1 MRSTILFRPHL
12 SESHPSKPHPSKP
25 LRSRAAVVTGLAA
38 TALLLLAGPASAHVT
53 VNPSSAAQG
62 SYTEVNVRVPNEET
76 STNTTKVQL
85 YLPTDHPIASV
96 ATESVPGWTVTVQKT
111 KLTKPIT
118 TDDGQ
123 VTEAVSEITWSG
135 GAIKPGQFQDFAL
148 SLGPLPTDTDSL
160 TFKALQTY
168 SDGSIVRWIQ
178 PTVEGQAEP
187 ANPAPVLHLTS
198 AAASG
203 SSDSASASAQ
213 PSVTTTNSTTTTTAA
228 AKAGSD
234 TTARVL
240 AGVGV
245 VVGLLGVGF
254 GFLGWRRGGTSRG
267 TGGE

>member
-1 MRSTILFRPHL
+1 MRSTILSGSRL
-12 SESHPSKPHPSKP
+12 SGSRRSESRRSKP

-53 VNPSSAAQG
+53 VNPSTAVQG

-76 STNTTKVQL
+76 STNTTEVQL

-111 KLTKPIT
+111 KLAKPIT

-135 GAIKPGQFQDFAL
+135 GTIKPGQFQDFAL
-148 SLGPLPTDTDSL
+148 SLGPLPTDTDAL

-168 SDGSIVRWIQ
+168 SDGSVVRWIQ
-178 PTVEGQAEP
+178 PTVAGQDEP
-187 ANPAPVLHLTS
+187 ANPAPVLHLTG

-213 PSVTTTNSTTTTTAA
+213 PSVTTTTAA
-228 AKAGSD
+228 TKAGSD

-240 AGVGV
+240 AGIGV
-245 VVGLLGVGF
+245 VIGLLGVGF
-254 GFLGWRRGGTSRG
+254 GFLGWRRGGSAHG

>member
-1 MRSTILFRPHL
+1 MRSTILSASRRSEPRR
-12 SESHPSKPHPSKP
+12 SESRPEPRRPKL
-25 LRSRAAVVTGLAA
+25 LRSRAAAVTGLAA

-53 VNPSSAAQG
+53 VNPGTAVQG

-76 STNTTKVQL
+76 STNTTKVEL
-85 YLPTDHPIASV
+85 YLPVDHPIASV
-96 ATESVPGWTVTVQKT
+96 ATEAIPGWTVTVQKT

-135 GAIKPGQFQDFAL
+135 GTIKPGQFQDFAL

-168 SDGSIVRWIQ
+168 SDGSVVRWIQ
-178 PTVEGQAEP
+178 PTVAGQAEP
-187 ANPAPVLHLTS
+187 ANPAPVLRLTA

-213 PSVTTTNSTTTTTAA
+213 PSVTTTTAA
-228 AKAGSD
+228 TKVGSD

-245 VVGLLGVGF
+245 VIGLLGVGF
-254 GFLGWRRGGTSRG
+254 GFLGWRRGGSPRG

>member
-1 MRSTILFRPHL
+1 MRSTII
-12 SESHPSKPHPSKP
+12 
-25 LRSRAAVVTGLAA
+25 VTGLAA

-53 VNPSSAAQG
+53 VNPSSVAQG

-76 STNTTKVQL
+76 SANTTQVQL

-96 ATESVPGWTVTVQKT
+96 ATEAVPGWTVTVQKT
-111 KLTKPIT
+111 KLSKPLT

-123 VTEAVSEITWSG
+123 VTEAVSEITWTG
-135 GAIKPGQFQDFAL
+135 GTIKPGQFQDFAL
-148 SLGPLPTDTDSL
+148 SLGPMPTDTDTL

-168 SDGSIVRWIQ
+168 SDGSVVRWIQ

-198 AAASG
+198 AAGSG
-203 SSDSASASAQ
+203 SSDSASAAASASAQ
-213 PSVTTTNSTTTTTAA
+213 PSVTTATAA
-228 AKAGSD
+228 TKAGSD

-240 AGVGV
+240 AAVGV
-245 VVGLLGVGF
+245 VIGLLGVGF
-254 GFLGWRRGGTSRG
+254 GFLGWRRGGTTHG

>member
-1 MRSTILFRPHL
+1 MRSTIL
-12 SESHPSKPHPSKP
+12 SKA
-25 LRSRAAVVTGLAA
+25 LRGRTAVVTGLAA
-38 TALLLLAGPASAHVT
+38 TALLLLAGPASAHVS
-53 VNPSSAAQG
+53 VNPGSAAQG

-76 STNTTKVQL
+76 STDTTKVQL

-96 ATESVPGWTVTVQKT
+96 ATEAVPGWTVTVQKT
-111 KLTKPIT
+111 KLTKPLT

-135 GAIKPGQFQDFAL
+135 GTIKPGQFQDFAL
-148 SLGPLPTDTDSL
+148 SLGPLPTDTDTL

-178 PTVEGQAEP
+178 PTVEGQTEP

-198 AAASG
+198 AGASG
-203 SSDSASASAQ
+203 SSDSASAAAQ
-213 PSVTTTNSTTTTTAA
+213 PGVSTATTAT
-228 AKAGSD
+228 KAGSD

-240 AGVGV
+240 AAAGV
-245 VVGLLGVGF
+245 VIGLLGVGF
-254 GFLGWRRGGTSRG
+254 GFLGWRRGGTAHS